1 MSLSG
6 DSSLGEAVSGRG
18 QSGSYEEGE
27 LFYIPER
34 RPSLDLGPAPMDTSH
49 WYFVEQAS
57 PPALSYCSMTSEDSA
72 TNVGNIES
80 PSTSVQL
87 NRADSFS
94 SCYSLDSDDC
104 EKRKPKVKSKED
116 TASQISDTPE
126 LMEDPNDSGH
136 PSVTVEFTFK
146 AICSTLDKL
155 SRGEMKSFKM
165 MLWRRYPQ
173 SFSFSPQSM
182 DMVDL
187 VDRLL
192 ECYSRKVCLQIT
204 ITLLEALGKKK
215 LVDHLENS
223 CIRNEV
229 RHDLVEILK
238 KKYGEVTEFGEKRP
252 FDDAFCKLLIPSTC
266 DNGPIIEHEVL
277 NIPKLDS
284 NREVGKML
292 TTGDILS
299 AKRMERSNMKLMLI
313 TGAAGSGKTVA
324 VRRLV
329 LDWIEKRGHEH
340 VTFLFPLMFR
350 ELKQYEGAQVSL
362 WGIVNDLYPSTKK
375 LRHSDFRADDCKIMY
390 IFDGL
395 DEYTDKLDFRNTELI
410 SEHTNVS
417 SLNVLVVNLL
427 RERLLY
433 RGLFIITSRPQT
445 RRCIPWD
452 THYDEIDVRGFCDPE
467 REEYFRKRFKD
478 PAQADEVIAYINS
491 CKTLRIMCHLPLFCT
506 LVADEHLRLFKKE
519 GTHGA
524 KLTRSITYIY
534 TKLLLTLIGEHR
546 EIRAPHQSRDK
557 EREFLMKLGKLAF
570 TMLEQ
575 GQFKI
580 TKSDWKEQGLD
591 TEEAVTNTGLCM
603 LYITKPFVLYQ
614 ERVLSFIHPTM
625 QEYLAALYAFLS
637 FRNQGK
643 NVFDQHLKNKVKGIL
658 KFHKAMELYKTA
670 LDRSM
675 QHKDGR
681 LDIFLRFLFGMTV
694 KTNLELL
701 RPFCSSTI
709 KWPTAVEDAAALLK
723 KKITENQ
730 HPERNGN
737 LQRCLEELGVGAAEA
752 ASR

>member
-1 MSLSG
+1 MADPHNNTMDDTEMEAMSLSG
-6 DSSLGEAVSGRG
+6 DSSIGEAVSGRG
-18 QSGSYEEGE
+18 HSGSYEEE
-27 LFYIPER
+27 EMFYIPER
-34 RPSLDLGPAPMDTSH
+34 RASLDLGPAPMDTSH

-57 PPALSYCSMTSEDSA
+57 PPALSYSSMTSEDSA
-72 TNVGNIES
+72 ANMENIES
-80 PSTSVQL
+80 PSTRVQL

-94 SCYSLDSDDC
+94 SCYSLDSEDC

-116 TASQISDTPE
+116 TASEISDTPE

-146 AICSTLDKL
+146 AICTTLEKL
-155 SRGEMKSFKM
+155 SQAELKSFKM
-165 MLWRRYPQ
+165 MLWKRYPQ

-204 ITLLEALGKKK
+204 KTLLEVLGKKK
-215 LVDHLENS
+215 LVDYLENS
-223 CIRNEV
+223 CVRNEV

-238 KKYGEVTEFGEKRP
+238 KKYGEVTECGEKRP
-252 FDDAFCKLLIPSTC
+252 FDEAFCKLLIPSTC

-292 TTGDILS
+292 STGDILS
-299 AKRMERSNMKLMLI
+299 AKRMERSHMKLMLV

-340 VTFLFPLMFR
+340 VSFIFPLMFR
-350 ELKQYEGAQVSL
+350 ELKQYEGKQVSL

-375 LRHSDFRADDCKIMY
+375 LRHSDFRAEDCKIMY

-395 DEYTDKLDFRNTELI
+395 DEYSDKLDFRNTELI
-410 SEHTNVS
+410 SEHTD
-417 SLNVLVVNLL
+417 
-427 RERLLY
+427 
-433 RGLFIITSRPQT
+433 T

-467 REEYFRKRFKD
+467 REEYFRRRFKE
-478 PAQADEVIAYINS
+478 PAQAEEVIAYINS

-506 LVADEHLRLFKKE
+506 LVADEHLRLFKKQ
-519 GTHGA
+519 GTHEA

-534 TKLLLTLIGEHR
+534 TKLLLTLIREHR
-546 EIRAPHQSRDK
+546 EIRAPRQSHDK
-557 EREFLMKLGKLAF
+557 ERDFLMKLGKLAF

-580 TKSDWKEQGLD
+580 TKSDWKESGPD

-603 LYITKPFVLYQ
+603 LYITKPFVLY
-614 ERVLSFIHPTM
+614 EEKVLSFIHPTM

-670 LDRSM
+670 VDRSM
-675 QHKDGR
+675 QHEDGR

-701 RPFCSSTI
+701 RPLCTSSL
-709 KWPTAVEDAAALLK
+709 KWPTAVEDAAALLR
-723 KKITENQ
+723 KKIAENQ